1 MTSDPATSQP
11 TTDDVRP
18 SDASDEQPE
27 VEDQPATD
35 PSVDTGP
42 LERSEAAID
51 EARGAAAE
59 ALRDTPP
66 DEDDMNFS
74 NLEQNTDP
82 EAGDNAVPR
91 PN

>member
-1 MTSDPATSQP
+1 MTNTP
-11 TTDDVRP
+11 TEQAG
-18 SDASDEQPE
+18 SEEQPE
-27 VEDQPATD
+27 VDEQPVAD

-42 LERSEAAID
+42 LERSQQAID
-51 EARGAAAE
+51 EGHEAAQK
-59 ALRDTPP
+59 ALADTPP

-82 EAGDNAVPR
+82 DAEDNAVPR